1 MDTCLTPVIKLISQ
15 GHHPVIE
22 AITNTRSHCNFL
34 DASPCSSFSRKASVT
49 TSRLLGREGSGDR
62 GKPYPTANAQA
73 ESHGIACKCASKRVC
88 ARTRSVKTLEFGQG
102 PQRCG
107 RAWLRRSCCGRGR
120 ERHHELGAG
129 RCPDLQC
136 CCSSSAQVVDL
147 LLMPAHGCCCQSGA
161 WCRGLALYGVEAAS
175 NAESSLVL
183 RSRLH
188 AEFSANANKLK
199 GTLSVVGV
207 GRQLFF

>member
-107 RAWLRRSCCGRGR
+107 RAWLRRSCCGRG
-120 ERHHELGAG
+120 EKDTTSLELVGVPICSAAALVAP
-129 RCPDLQC
+129 RLLT
-136 CCSSSAQVVDL
+136 CCSCPRMAAAANLERGAVVS
-147 LLMPAHGCCCQSGA
+147 HST
-161 WCRGLALYGVEAAS
+161 
-175 NAESSLVL
+175 VL
-183 RSRLH
+183 RRPATPSP
-188 AEFSANANKLK
+188 
-199 GTLSVVGV
+199 V
-207 GRQLFF
+207 